1 MTAILS
7 GGDPTSN
14 QPAEVL
20 STLVGEGKKFKDV
33 ESLARGKVE
42 SDNFITKLQ
51 EENQRMR
58 EELEKNMNLERQLA
72 ALSSGEP
79 APNAGGNPAPVAAGN
94 QPGAVPIKPEDVE
107 ALLEQKLNMREADKA
122 KQANLRQ
129 VDEFLLKH
137 FGDVNKAKDAIN
149 SLNASLGINIS
160 ELAAVSPAAVTKL
173 IAGSSQGAGVVTEH
187 STVRPV
193 GLGGEV
199 RNKAYY
205 DKLRSEMGNSR
216 FYTDRKLQ
224 LQIHKDAQSLGD
236 AFYN

>member
-7 GGDPTSN
+7 GGDPTGN

-107 ALLEQKLNMREADKA
+107 ALLEQKLNTREAEKA

-173 IAGSSQGAGVVTEH
+173 IAGSSQGTGVVTEH